1 MKWLPIIIIGL
12 LIYHYRRVN
21 MANYCFRQIKPASE
35 MDASEYAKT
44 ICLRDG
50 EVFWGSEARGE
61 PLSVKLRTSCPDGK
75 AIGVYHSH
83 PGGTSEP
90 SSQDVSEMLR
100 SRLPFLC
107 ILGEEALS
115 CYRIEK

>member
-1 MKWLPIIIIGL
+1 MG
-12 LIYHYRRVN
+12 
-21 MANYCFRQIKPASE
+21 YCFRQIKPASE

-75 AIGVYHSH
+75 AIGVFHTH
-83 PGGTSEP
+83 PGSETPEP
-90 SSQDVSEMLR
+90 SEQDIREMRRAGLEH
-100 SRLPFLC
+100 LC
-107 ILGEEALS
+107 IQSPEKNLLQ
-115 CYRIEK
+115 CFRIR